1 VSRRSAFLI
10 AAGLLVVVLVGGR
23 WLALETSERA
33 WAATVSGGAVLNDVR
48 HLARLVRGLVL
59 LFSIVWATA
68 NVFIV
73 YRAIGSVQMP
83 HRLGDLEIVEAVPQ
97 RVLFG
102 LTLTT
107 GIVGGIILS
116 WRAGDWWRMALLATA
131 PPHFGV
137 TDPFLGRDLGFY
149 VGVLPWQSTLQSQ
162 AMAMTAG
169 AAAVTA
175 LLYAGMGSLRVQQ
188 GRLHTSDHARSH
200 LALLLACLALVVA
213 WGAVLDPAE
222 LVAGLHGEVD
232 EAQLAARLPAGPF
245 VAAVAVATA
254 VASLAWG
261 WRDRPNL
268 VIGGWAALLLAVAA
282 CYLVVPGIVRASRT
296 GDGRSLAQQRAALER
311 RAFGLTPLEEG
322 APPAVSWADGAAPGL
337 PLWDVGRVA
346 RVAGA
351 PPSAVTLWPGR
362 SGNPAW
368 LIAPI
373 TVPGAPRVAIETET
387 GLALRTVAADT
398 AVWFG
403 PGKDFTEFTVASPA
417 AWPAL
422 RRSGIPLIGAW
433 RRAALAWALQ
443 GPELARLETDGLVLL
458 WRRDVVDRL
467 ERLVPFAT
475 FGAPTPALDDA
486 ALWWVSWGYVASEA
500 FPLVRSLPW
509 RDRPAR
515 YMRAGL
521 VGAVRAATGETH
533 VWLAPGHDSL
543 AAAWARRFVPLV
555 EPPQRIPAALL
566 GTLPYPPEQFQ
577 LAAAQLIRTRA
588 GEDSAVWILRPDRPF
603 QVLTPE
609 LWTGIALE
617 AGTPVGFVGLLAGA
631 MTPQG
636 PQLRLWRPGAPERL
650 PAELVGSSETAP
662 GELRIWR
669 ARERGGAGRG
679 GRGGG
684 GGGGG
689 GGSDLLTAQAQ
700 FADVSGSEAAPRLTH
715 VYLSLGDRTG
725 AGPTGAAA
733 RRALVTGGGQPAP
746 LDTSLAG
753 RWERARHLAAQ
764 ADSALAAGDV
774 EGFGRLYRELMRL
787 LAPTRRPR

>member
-1 VSRRSAFLI
+1 MSRRAPFLM
-10 AAGLLVVVLVGGR
+10 AAGLLVLVLVGGR

-33 WAATVSGGAVLNDVR
+33 WAATFSGGAVLNDVR
-48 HLARLVRGLVL
+48 HLARLLRGLVL
-59 LFSIVWATA
+59 LFSIAWATA
-68 NVFIV
+68 NVFTV

-83 HRLGDLEIVEAVPQ
+83 HRLGDLEIVEAIPQ

-107 GIVGGIILS
+107 GIIGGIILS
-116 WRAGDWWRMALLATA
+116 WGTGDWWRTAMLAAA

-137 TDPFLGRDLGFY
+137 MDPILGRDLGFY
-149 VGVLPWQSTLQSQ
+149 VGVLPWRSTLQSQ

-175 LLYAGMGSLRVQQ
+175 LLYAGMGSLRVQR

-200 LALLLACLALVVA
+200 LAVLLACLALVIA
-213 WGAVLDPAE
+213 WGAALDPAE

-232 EAQLAARLPAGPF
+232 EAQLAVRVPGGPF
-245 VAAVAVATA
+245 VAAVAAATA

-268 VIGGWAALLLAVAA
+268 IIGGWAALILAVTG
-282 CYLVVPGIVRASRT
+282 CYLVLPGVVRASRT
-296 GDGRSLAQQRAALER
+296 GDGSSLARQRAALER
-311 RAFGLTPLEEG
+311 RAFALTPLEEG
-322 APPAVSWADGAAPGL
+322 APPSVPSPGGAAQGL
-337 PLWDVGRVA
+337 PLWDAGRVG

-351 PPSAVTLWPGR
+351 PPIAVTLWPGR
-362 SGNPAW
+362 AGSPAW

-373 TVPGAPRVAIETET
+373 AAHGAPRLAIETGT

-403 PGKDFTEFTVASPA
+403 PGSDTPEFAVASPT

-422 RRSGIPLIGAW
+422 RRSGIALAGTW

-443 GPELARLETDGLVLL
+443 GPELARAETDGLVLL

-467 ERLVPFAT
+467 ERLAPFAR
-475 FGAPTPALDDA
+475 FGVPTPTLEDGV
-486 ALWWVSWGYVASEA
+486 LWWVSWGYVASGA

-509 RDRPAR
+509 RDRPVR
-515 YMRAGL
+515 YVRAGL
-521 VGAVRAATGETH
+521 VGAVHAATGETH

-555 EPPQRIPAALL
+555 EPPQRIPAAVL
-566 GTLPYPPEQFQ
+566 GALPYPPEQFQ
-577 LAAAQLIRTRA
+577 LAAAELIRA
-588 GEDSAVWILRPDRPF
+588 GGEEDSAVWALRPRRPF
-603 QVLTPE
+603 QVATPD
-609 LWTGIALE
+609 LWTGIAFE
-617 AGTPVGFVGLLAGA
+617 AGTPARFVGLLAGA
-631 MTPQG
+631 MTPEG
-636 PQLRLWRPGAPERL
+636 PQLRVWRPGAPERL

-669 ARERGGAGRG
+669 TERRG
-679 GRGGG
+679 EE
-684 GGGGG
+684 
-689 GGSDLLTAQAQ
+689 DLLTVQAQ
-700 FADVSGSEAAPRLTH
+700 FGDVAGSEAPPRLTQ
-715 VYLSLGDRTG
+715 VYLSLGERTG
-725 AGPTGAAA
+725 AGPTTAAA
-733 RRALVTGGGQPAP
+733 MRVLVTGGAYLAP
-746 LDTSLAG
+746 PDTSLAG

-774 EGFGRLYRELMRL
+774 EAFGRLYRELVRL
-787 LAPTRRPR
+787 LAPARRPR

>member
-1 VSRRSAFLI
+1 MSRRSPFLM

-33 WAATVSGGAVLNDVR
+33 WAATFSGGAVLNDVR
-48 HLARLVRGLVL
+48 NLARLLRGLVL

-116 WRAGDWWRMALLATA
+116 WGTGDWWRAALLATA
-131 PPHFGV
+131 PPRFGV
-137 TDPFLGRDLGFY
+137 TDPILGRDLGFY
-149 VGVLPWQSTLQSQ
+149 IGVLPWRATLQSQ

-169 AAAVTA
+169 AAAVMA
-175 LLYAGMGSLRVQQ
+175 LLYAGMGSLRMQR
-188 GRLHTSDHARSH
+188 GRLHTSDHARGH
-200 LALLLACLALVVA
+200 LAVLLAGLALVIA
-213 WGAVLDPAE
+213 WGAALDPAE

-232 EAQLAARLPAGPF
+232 EAQLAVRVPGGPF
-245 VAAVAVATA
+245 VAAVAAATA

-268 VIGGWAALLLAVAA
+268 IIGGWAALILAMVG

-296 GDGRSLAQQRAALER
+296 GDGSSLAQQRAALER

-322 APPAVSWADGAAPGL
+322 APPSVPSPGGGPRGL

-351 PPSAVTLWPGR
+351 PPIAVTLWPGR
-362 SGNPAW
+362 SGSPAW

-373 TVPGAPRVAIETET
+373 AGPGAPRIAIETET
-387 GLALRTVAADT
+387 GLALRSVAADT

-403 PGKDFTEFTVASPA
+403 PGRAFTEFAVASPA

-422 RRSGIPLIGAW
+422 RRCGIALAGTW

-443 GPELARLETDGLVLL
+443 GPELARVETDGLVLL
-458 WRRDVVDRL
+458 WRREVVDRL
-467 ERLVPFAT
+467 ERLAPFAS
-475 FGAPTPALDDA
+475 FGEPTPALDGG
-486 ALWWVSWGYVASEA
+486 ALWWVSWGYVASDA

-509 RDRPAR
+509 RGRPPR
-515 YMRAGL
+515 YVRAGL

-543 AAAWARRFVPLV
+543 AAAWARRFAPLV
-555 EPPQRIPAALL
+555 EPPQRIPAAVL
-566 GTLPYPPEQFQ
+566 GSLPYPPETFR
-577 LAAAQLIRTRA
+577 LAAAQLVRA
-588 GEDSAVWILRPDRPF
+588 GGEEDSAVWTVRPRRPF
-603 QVLTPE
+603 QVATPD
-609 LWTGIALE
+609 LWTGIAFE
-617 AGTPVGFVGLLAGA
+617 AGTPARFVGLLAGA
-631 MTPQG
+631 MTPEG
-636 PQLRLWRPGAPERL
+636 PELRLWRPGAPERL
-650 PAELVGSSETAP
+650 PAAVVGSSETAP
-662 GELRIWR
+662 GELRIWP
-669 ARERGGAGRG
+669 ADRGA
-679 GRGGG
+679 
-684 GGGGG
+684 
-689 GGSDLLTAQAQ
+689 DLLTVQAQ
-700 FADVSGSEAAPRLTH
+700 FVDVAGSAVPPRLTQ
-715 VYLSLGDRTG
+715 VYLSLGRRTG
-725 AGPTGAAA
+725 AGPTAAA
-733 RRALVTGGGQPAP
+733 ALRALVTGGAYLAP
-746 LDTSLAG
+746 PDTSLAG
-753 RWERARHLAAQ
+753 RWARARHLAAQ

-774 EGFGRLYRELMRL
+774 EGFGRLYRELVRL
-787 LAPTRRPR
+787 LAPARRPR

>member
-1 VSRRSAFLI
+1 MSRRSAFLI

-33 WAATVSGGAVLNDVR
+33 WAATFSGGAVLNDVR
-48 HLARLVRGLVL
+48 NLARLVRGLVL

-116 WRAGDWWRMALLATA
+116 WGTGDWWRTALLATA

-162 AMAMTAG
+162 AMAMTAS

-175 LLYAGMGSLRVQQ
+175 LLYAGMGSLRMQR
-188 GRLHTSDHARSH
+188 GRLHLSDHARRH
-200 LALLLACLALVVA
+200 LAILLACLALVVA
-213 WGAVLDPAE
+213 WGAALDPAE

-245 VAAVAVATA
+245 VAAVAAATA
-254 VASLAWG
+254 LASVAWG
-261 WRDRPNL
+261 WRNRPNL
-268 VIGGWAALLLAVAA
+268 VIGGWAALILAVVA

-296 GDGRSLAQQRAALER
+296 GDGRSLTRQRAALER
-311 RAFGLTPLEEG
+311 RAFGLMPLEEG
-322 APPAVSWADGAAPGL
+322 APPTVSWPDGVAPVL
-337 PLWDVGRVA
+337 PLWDVGRVG

-351 PPSAVTLWPGR
+351 PPSAVTLWPGPGTGR
-362 SGNPAW
+362 EGGRREGGRPGGAAW
-368 LIAPI
+368 LIAP
-373 TVPGAPRVAIETET
+373 TVVPGAPRVAIETET
-387 GLALRTVAADT
+387 GLVLRAVAAADT
-398 AVWFG
+398 AAWFG
-403 PGKDFTEFTVASPA
+403 PGADFTEFAVVPPA

-422 RRSGIPLIGAW
+422 RRSGIPLTGAW

-443 GPELARLETDGLVLL
+443 GPELARVETDGLVLL

-475 FGAPTPALDDA
+475 FGAPTPALDDG

-515 YMRAGL
+515 YVRAGL
-521 VGAVRAATGETH
+521 VGAVRVATGETH

-543 AAAWARRFVPLV
+543 TAAWARRFVPLV

-566 GTLPYPPEQFQ
+566 GALPYPPELFQ
-577 LAAAQLIRTRA
+577 LAAAQLIRA
-588 GEDSAVWILRPDRPF
+588 GGEQDSAVWTLRPDRPF
-603 QVLTPE
+603 QVATPE

-617 AGTPVGFVGLLAGA
+617 AGTPPVRFVGLLVGA
-631 MTPQG
+631 MTPEG

-650 PAELVGSSETAP
+650 PGELVGSSHTAP

-669 ARERGGAGRG
+669 AGEGRG
-679 GRGGG
+679 G
-684 GGGGG
+684 
-689 GGSDLLTAQAQ
+689 
-700 FADVSGSEAAPRLTH
+700 
-715 VYLSLGDRTG
+715 
-725 AGPTGAAA
+725 
-733 RRALVTGGGQPAP
+733 
-746 LDTSLAG
+746 
-753 RWERARHLAAQ
+753 
-764 ADSALAAGDV
+764 
-774 EGFGRLYRELMRL
+774 
-787 LAPTRRPR
+787 